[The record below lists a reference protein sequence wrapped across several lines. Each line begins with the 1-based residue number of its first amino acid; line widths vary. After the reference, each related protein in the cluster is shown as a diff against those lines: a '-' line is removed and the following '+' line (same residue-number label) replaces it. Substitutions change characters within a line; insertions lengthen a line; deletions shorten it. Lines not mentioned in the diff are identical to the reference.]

1 MTGAKTGRTLVRP
14 LCYSRDGDRIV
25 IIASYGGAPRN
36 PPWYYNLVAH
46 PIVTVEVGAEKF
58 RARAEQVSGSE
69 RTRLFDAAAELL
81 PLFTDY
87 QNKTKREIPVLT
99 LTRID

>member
-1 MTGAKTGRTLVRP
+1 M
-14 LCYSRDGDRIV
+14 
-25 IIASYGGAPRN
+25 
-36 PPWYYNLVAH
+36 
-46 PIVTVEVGAEKF
+46 TVEVSTEKF
-58 RARAEQVSGSE
+58 RARAEQVYDSE

-81 PLFTDY
+81 PLFANY